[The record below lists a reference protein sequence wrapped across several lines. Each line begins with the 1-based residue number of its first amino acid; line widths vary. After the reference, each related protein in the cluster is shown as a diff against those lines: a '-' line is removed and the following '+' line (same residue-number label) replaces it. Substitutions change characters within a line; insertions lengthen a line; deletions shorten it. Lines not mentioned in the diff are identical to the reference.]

1 MTDSAS
7 SVSESRSMLS
17 SKSSLPSLPSRT
29 PSPSVSP
36 VAGALLVA
44 AAAALWGTVGTAQ
57 TFIVGGLAPAW
68 VGALRLIFASVFFR
82 LLLLVAGRR
91 SREDAA
97 QAASTERFPFG
108 LALFAGLAMG
118 FYNLAFFAGVKA
130 AGIAVGTAAVIGSAP
145 VWAGLLETIV
155 FKKRPPLL
163 WCAGTVVAV
172 ASGTLLAL
180 SGTSGAE
187 LDLAALGLCLLA
199 GFMYASYTLLSKSLV
214 RRTTPLRATSAT
226 FLFAML
232 VALPAAFLISG
243 MPDILPAD
251 LRVVAYLGLVT
262 TGGAYL
268 LFTTGLKGI
277 RASTGVALSLVEP
290 VTAFLL
296 AVTVAGEAVTFT
308 GVLALAGILAGLAI
322 VLKADA

>member
-1 MTDSAS
+1 MADSAS
-7 SVSESRSMLS
+7 SPPESLS
-17 SKSSLPSLPSRT
+17 SSSQSLSPTHT
-29 PSPSVSP
+29 PSP

-68 VGALRLIFASVFFR
+68 VGALRLIFASVFFG
-82 LLLLVAGRR
+82 LLLLVANR
-91 SREDAA
+91 SGNARKG
-97 QAASTERFPFG
+97 AASTERFPFG

-163 WCAGTVVAV
+163 WCTGTVVAV

-187 LDLAALGLCLLA
+187 LDLGALGLCLLA

-243 MPDILPAD
+243 LPEMLPAD

-296 AVTVAGEAVTFT
+296 AVTVAGEAVSFT

>member
-1 MTDSAS
+1 MADSAS
-7 SVSESRSMLS
+7 SAPCSRSLLS
-17 SKSSLPSLPSRT
+17 SQPRT
-29 PSPSVSP
+29 PSP

-57 TFIVGGLAPAW
+57 TFIVGGLTPAW
-68 VGALRLIFASVFFR
+68 VGALRLIFASVFFG
-82 LLLLVAGRR
+82 LLLLSEGRTR
-91 SREDAA
+91 DDRVPA
-97 QAASTERFPFG
+97 ERFPFG

-145 VWAGLLETIV
+145 VWAGLLETVV

-180 SGTSGAE
+180 SGTSGTE
-187 LDLAALGLCLLA
+187 LDLGALGLCLLA

-243 MPDILPAD
+243 LPDMLPAD

-296 AVTVAGEAVTFT
+296 AVTVAGEAVSLT